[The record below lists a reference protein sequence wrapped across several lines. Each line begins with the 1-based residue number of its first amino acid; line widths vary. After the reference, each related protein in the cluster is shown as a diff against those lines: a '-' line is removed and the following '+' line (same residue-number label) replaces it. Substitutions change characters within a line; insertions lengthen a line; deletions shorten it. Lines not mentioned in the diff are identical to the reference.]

1 MKVSL
6 NWLNDYV
13 NVQDVDPKDL
23 AERLTYAGLE
33 VDGIES
39 IGARFRGVIVA
50 KIVQVDKHPN
60 ADRLNLVTVDTGREK
75 NQVVCGA
82 PNVRPDSIIAYA
94 TLGATVLNRKDG
106 SEFILGPATIRGVE
120 SCGMICS
127 LDELGLSES
136 YTFDED
142 GIWILN
148 DTLPSPSL
156 GQPLEEALGLEADV
170 ILDTAPTANRGD
182 WMSML
187 GVARDV
193 AALLDKPLHVPQG
206 YQGDYLSGDA
216 PTEVSL
222 SDSVSEDA
230 VCQFYAGAVL
240 EGAQNQSAPDWMV
253 KRLEAAGV
261 RSIDVLVDIT
271 NYVMLE
277 MGQPLHAF
285 DLDYLLGDADS
296 ATVGVR
302 RAEPSEA
309 LTTLDEEVYELTE
322 QAVVITRNND
332 AVALAGVMG
341 GASTRILENTSR
353 IFLEA
358 AVFPSATTRKSAK
371 SVGIR
376 TESSARFERG
386 VERMNC
392 EKAFRRAIGL
402 YQELAGARLIDVK
415 TAQTVEPPQPQ
426 VITLRPERVEAVLA
440 QPVSVDESQS
450 ILEKLGF
457 SVEVSGDALC
467 VTVPSFRAMDVTR
480 EIDLIEEVARIKGYE
495 ATVPV
500 LPTHTQTVMRSPRRQ
515 FVARLHQVMRGAG
528 LNEAMTN
535 SLIGPQLLAK
545 TGFAHDE
552 ALEVAVT
559 NSHSPEHTLMRQSL
573 LPNLLEMVQLNMAQ
587 GNERVALY
595 ELGRTYFKR
604 GKTTDKNTGVVEK
617 LTLSGVISGDWLASE
632 WTPRAGVMTDFY
644 DVKGVI
650 ETLVNHFGFS
660 DSVKYEA
667 TDAFP
672 HLHLG
677 KTAALITQKKSW
689 GVVGQLNPL
698 YQEKLKLK
706 LPVFL
711 FELDVD
717 QWFKWLKQTNVLANA
732 SVEQVISPYQS
743 VTRDMA
749 FVANKNVSHAEL
761 VATVNALNETDIV
774 GFDVFDEYQ
783 GKGIPEDSR
792 SLAYRL
798 TLQSKE
804 KTLTDLQIEDLVAK
818 VKHALSHQF
827 SVQYR

>member
-6 NWLNDYV
+6 NWLNEYV
-13 NVQDVDPKDL
+13 NLDGIDPADL

-33 VDGIES
+33 VDDIET
-39 IGARFRGVIVA
+39 IGAQFRGVIVA
-50 KIVQVDKHPN
+50 KILTVEKHPN
-60 ADRLNLVTVDTGREK
+60 ADRLNLVTLDTGSGH

-82 PNVRPDSIIAYA
+82 PNVRPDAVIAYA

-106 SEFILGPATIRGVE
+106 TTFTLGPATIRGVE
-120 SCGMICS
+120 STGMICS
-127 LDELGLSES
+127 LDELGLTEQ

-148 DTLPSPSL
+148 TVLPVPQL
-156 GQPLEEALGLEADV
+156 GQPLEDALGLESDT

-193 AALLDKPLHVPQG
+193 AALLDRPLKTPKGFQG
-206 YQGDYLSGDA
+206 EFVSGSA
-216 PTEVSL
+216 PTDVKLNDAEV
-222 SDSVSEDA
+222 
-230 VCQFYAGAVL
+230 CPFYAGAVL
-240 EGAQNQSAPDWMV
+240 ENVKNQPAPEWMK

-261 RSIDVLVDIT
+261 RSIDVLVDVT

-285 DLDYLLGDADS
+285 DLDYLLDGAVS
-296 ATVGVR
+296 ATIGVR
-302 RAEPSEA
+302 RANVGEP
-309 LTTLDEEVYELTE
+309 LTTLDDQAYELTE
-322 QAVVITRNND
+322 QAVVITRNEK

-341 GASTRILENTSR
+341 GASTRILDNTSR
-353 IFLEA
+353 VFLEA
-358 AVFPSATTRKSAK
+358 AVFPSASTRKSAK

-386 VERMNC
+386 VDRHTC
-392 EKAFRRAIGL
+392 EQAFRRAIGL
-402 YQELAGARLIDVK
+402 YQELAGATLVDVK
-415 TAQTVEPPQPQ
+415 IAQTSEAPELHK
-426 VITLRPERVEAVLA
+426 VILRPERIEAVLA
-440 QPVSVDESQS
+440 QPVSPTEAQA

-457 SVEVSGDALC
+457 EVQASGSELV
-467 VTVPSFRAMDVTR
+467 VTVPTFRAMDVSR

-495 ATVPV
+495 ATEPV
-500 LPTHTQTVMRSPRRQ
+500 LPQHNQTVILSQRQ
-515 FVARLHQVMRGAG
+515 QFIRRLHRVMRGTG

-545 TGFAHDE
+545 TGFSHDE
-552 ALEVAVT
+552 SLEVRVT

-573 LPNLLEMVQLNMAQ
+573 LPNLLEIVQLNVAQ
-587 GNERVALY
+587 GNANVGLY
-595 ELGRTYFKR
+595 ELGRTYLKR

-617 LTLSGVISGDWLASE
+617 LMLSGVITGDWTATE
-632 WTPRAGVMTDFY
+632 WTPRARLTTDFY
-644 DVKGVI
+644 DAKGLMESLI
-650 ETLVNHFGFS
+650 ESFGFTE
-660 DSVKYEA
+660 SVSYQP
-667 TDAFP
+667 TDAYT
-672 HLHLG
+672 HLHPG
-677 KTAALITQKKSW
+677 KTAALITQKKEW

-706 LPVFL
+706 APVFL
-711 FELDVD
+711 FEVDVD

-732 SVEQVISPYQS
+732 AVEDVMSPYPA

-749 FVANKNVSHAEL
+749 FVANRTVSHQDF
-761 VATVNALNETDIV
+761 VAAVQSLSDPHIV
-774 GFDVFDEYQ
+774 GFDIFDEYM
-783 GKGIPEDSR
+783 GKGIEDGQR

-804 KTLTDLQIEDLVAK
+804 KTLTDSQIEDLVAK